1 MTFSQPA
8 KWSSSLTSWTSYQ
21 GVQRRF
27 ADTRVRKIEDRIEE
41 VLVSFAVFAAG
52 AKVERAQARERAR
65 LEEIARLERA
75 ERARLAKLEADRV
88 EFLDQK
94 LLQVEER
101 DRLAA
106 FVTSFEGQ
114 TDHPDDERY
123 PEFRSWVQRR
133 LAGMNARLL
142 SDAIAREL
150 SAVEAFT
157 PASAGAEENGSDT
170 QSW

>member
-1 MTFSQPA
+1 MVIE
-8 KWSSSLTSWTSYQ
+8 LGRWTSYQ

-41 VLVSFAVFAAG
+41 VLVSFAAFSAG
-52 AKVERAQARERAR
+52 EKVERAQAQERAR
-65 LEEIARLERA
+65 LAEIARLERA
-75 ERARLAKLEADRV
+75 EQARLAKLEADRV
-88 EFLDQK
+88 EFLEQK
-94 LLQVEER
+94 LMQVEER

-106 FVTSFEGQ
+106 FVASLESQ
-114 TDHPDDERY
+114 TDRPDHERY
-123 PEFRSWVQRR
+123 REFKSWVQRR